1 MALAIHSACFL
12 FCSLQVPLK
21 KQHLRRF
28 HITHL
33 MRQALHDWTDL
44 LYMLQ
49 TLPVP
54 IAMLVPTA
62 PHYWAATDASK
73 EGMEGFGYPQP

>member
-1 MALAIHSACFL
+1 
-12 FCSLQVPLK
+12 
-21 KQHLRRF
+21 
-28 HITHL
+28 